1 VNRLAA
7 WPPSI
12 LPSIVPARL
21 VLNTAGSG
29 TSAGH
34 GEVEEPRRSRVGP
47 FQKRIDARLEFLM
60 CDKSTVLEDLIENH
74 RAINALLR
82 R

>member
-1 VNRLAA
+1 M
-7 WPPSI
+7 
-12 LPSIVPARL
+12 ARL
-21 VLNTAGSG
+21 KSL
-29 TSAGH
+29 
-34 GEVEEPRRSRVGP
+34 ERSRVGP
-47 FQKRIDARLEFLM
+47 FRKRIDARLEFLM

>member
-1 VNRLAA
+1 MNRLVAG
-7 WPPSI
+7 PPSI
-12 LPSIVPARL
+12 LPSIVPARP
-21 VLNTAGSG
+21 VLNTAGSR

-34 GEVEEPRRSRVGP
+34 GEVEEPRTKPRRTLPESASMLGS
-47 FQKRIDARLEFLM
+47 KM
-60 CDKSTVLEDLIENH
+60 CDKSTVLEDLIETH